1 MQLGSVDLNLIV
13 ALDALLA
20 ERNVS
25 RAADRLMV
33 GQPAMSSTLARLR
46 TLFNDPLLVR
56 EGRVLKATPFAE
68 SLVEP
73 VRAVL
78 AQLESIINVGTA
90 FDPLVDARTF
100 SIIASDYVA
109 LVLLRPLLERLP
121 QIAPNVQIH
130 VHPVEPDHMDL
141 LRRSQVDMVV
151 MPREVLPAT
160 LGMPLENLFT
170 DDFVCV
176 ADAANPDVTGRL
188 EPEVFSRLPYLAS
201 NQGTMASIVERRLD
215 AAGVGR
221 NVEMVAQSFVM
232 APFLLPG
239 TRLITIIQR
248 KLAALLM
255 ADDTKYRIFPP
266 PVELDEI
273 SEVMVW
279 APKQTSD
286 PGHEWLRGQLRELA
300 RSI

>member
-25 RAADRLMV
+25 RAADRLLV

-56 EGRVLKATPFAE
+56 DGRSLKATPFAE

-90 FDPLVDARTF
+90 FDPLVDSRTF
-100 SIIASDYVA
+100 SIVASDYVA

-121 QIAPNVQIH
+121 TIAPNVQIH
-130 VHPVEPDHMDL
+130 VHPVQPDHMEL
-141 LRRSQVDMVV
+141 LRRSQVDMIV
-151 MPREVLPAT
+151 MPRELLPDHHG
-160 LGMPLENLFT
+160 LPYEPLFNDT
-170 DDFVCV
+170 FVCV
-176 ADAANPDVTGRL
+176 ADASNPDVGDHL
-188 EPEVFSRLPYLAS
+188 DVEVFSRLPYLAS
-201 NQGTMASIVERRLD
+201 NQGTMPSIVEGRLD
-215 AAGVGR
+215 AAAVSR

-248 KLAALLM
+248 KLADLLM
-255 ADDTKYRIFPP
+255 ADPAKYRIVEP

-273 SEVMVW
+273 SEIMVW
-279 APKQTSD
+279 VPKQTSD
-286 PGHEWLRGQLRELA
+286 PGHEWLRAQLRELA
-300 RSI
+300 RTI

>member
-90 FDPLVDARTF
+90 FDPLHDSRTF

-121 QIAPNVQIH
+121 SIAPNVQIH
-130 VHPVEPDHMDL
+130 VHPVEPDHLEM
-141 LRRSQVDMVV
+141 LRRSQVDMII
-151 MPREVLPAT
+151 MPREVLPAQH
-160 LGMPLENLFT
+160 GMPFELLFS
-170 DDFVCV
+170 DSFVCV
-176 ADAANPDVTGRL
+176 ADAANPDVSDDL
-188 EPEVFSRLPYLAS
+188 DAEAFSRLPYLTS
-201 NQGTMASIVERRLD
+201 NQGTMSSIVERRLD
-215 AAGVGR
+215 EAGVAR

-239 TRLITIIQR
+239 TRLVTIIQK
-248 KLAALLM
+248 KLATLLM
-255 ADDTKYRIFPP
+255 SDSAKYRVLST

-273 SEVMVW
+273 SEIMVW
-279 APKQTSD
+279 TPKQTSD
-286 PGHEWLRGQLRELA
+286 PGHEWLRAQLRELS

>member
-90 FDPLVDARTF
+90 FDPLVDSRTF

-121 QIAPNVQIH
+121 TIAPNVQIH
-130 VHPVEPDHMDL
+130 VHPVEPDHLEL
-141 LRRSQVDMVV
+141 LRRSQVDMLI
-151 MPREVLPAT
+151 MPREVLPT
-160 LGMPLENLFT
+160 QHGLPYEHLFSDT
-170 DDFVCV
+170 FVCV
-176 ADAANPDVTGRL
+176 SDAANPDVRDDL
-188 EPEVFSRLPYLAS
+188 DAEVFSRLPYLAS
-201 NQGTMASIVERRLD
+201 NQGTMSSIVERRLD
-215 AAGVGR
+215 EAGVAR

-239 TRLITIIQR
+239 TRLVTIIQK
-248 KLAALLM
+248 KLATLLM
-255 ADDTKYRIFPP
+255 SDPSKYRVIATPA
-266 PVELDEI
+266 ELDEI
-273 SEVMVW
+273 SEIMVW
-279 APKQTSD
+279 TPKQTSD
-286 PGHEWLRGQLRELA
+286 PGHEWLRAQLRELS

>member
-56 EGRVLKATPFAE
+56 EGRALKATPFAE

-78 AQLESIINVGTA
+78 AQLESIINVGAA
-90 FDPLVDARTF
+90 FDPLADSRTF

-121 QIAPNVQIH
+121 TIAPNVQIH

-141 LRRSQVDMVV
+141 LRRSQVDLII
-151 MPREVLPAT
+151 MPKEVLPLN
-160 LGMPLENLFT
+160 LGFPSEELFIDT
-170 DDFVCV
+170 FVCV
-176 ADAANPDVTGRL
+176 ADAANPDVGDSVDAA
-188 EPEVFSRLPYLAS
+188 VFSRLPYLTS
-201 NQGTMASIVERRLD
+201 NQGTMPSIVERRLD
-215 AAGVGR
+215 AADVSR
-221 NVEMVAQSFVM
+221 KVEMVAQSFVM

-248 KLAALLM
+248 KLADLLM
-255 ADDTKYRIFPP
+255 SDHTKYRVIQT
-266 PVELDEI
+266 PVDLDEI
-273 SEVMVW
+273 SEIMVW
-279 APKQTSD
+279 TPKQTSD
-286 PGHEWLRGQLRELA
+286 PGHEWLRAQLRDLA
-300 RSI
+300 RDI